1 MEDSLTR
8 LFVFIDDFT
17 KAFNSH
23 MNVEVDS
30 EYLVPYLNKQLGDNC
45 RLASSEILTVIVHFH
60 VSGFKTFKHYY
71 KFLGKYHSKEFPKL
85 ISYNR
90 FVEIQNNYCFELFVL
105 SQPVLADC
113 DGLSYIDSTH
123 LPVCHIKR
131 EYSHETFRDLAIK
144 SKSTMGWYF
153 GFKFHM
159 ITNKY
164 GHPISYEI
172 TRSTV
177 DDRKAPDSLFTK
189 IFGELYGDKGYIGK
203 PFFERM
209 SEKCIQIITALKKN
223 MKPQIMT
230 LESSKKLGKR
240 SIIESVF
247 NCLKNNLNMQHTRH
261 RSPKNYVINLIGS
274 ITAHCFKFVSIVAL
288 SENEM
293 LKLN

>member
-30 EYLVPYLNKQLGDNC
+30 EYLVPYLNKQIGDNC
-45 RLASSEILTVIVHFH
+45 RLSSSEILTVIVHFH

-90 FVEIQNNYCFELFVL
+90 FVEIQNNYCFELFIL
-105 SQPVLADC
+105 SQLVLADC

-144 SKSTMGWYF
+144 SKSTIKTIF
-153 GFKFHM
+153 FNDIQFQFHF
-159 ITNKY
+159 I
-164 GHPISYEI
+164 
-172 TRSTV
+172 
-177 DDRKAPDSLFTK
+177 
-189 IFGELYGDKGYIGK
+189 IF
-203 PFFERM
+203 M
-209 SEKCIQIITALKKN
+209 
-223 MKPQIMT
+223 
-230 LESSKKLGKR
+230 
-240 SIIESVF
+240 
-247 NCLKNNLNMQHTRH
+247 
-261 RSPKNYVINLIGS
+261 
-274 ITAHCFKFVSIVAL
+274 
-288 SENEM
+288 
-293 LKLN
+293 